1 MKILFFLSAVIAL
14 SSIAHSDRTL
24 DAQISQI
31 MKAPASKRVELM
43 NQLKTKIAAMNSNER
58 NEALQKL
65 SQNMHNGNM
74 HKSSMMQNRPASM
87 PMQPMN
93 TMSGSST
100 PNRH

>member
-1 MKILFFLSAVIAL
+1 MKVVFFLSTVIAL
-14 SSIAHSDRTL
+14 SSVAHSDSTL
-24 DAQISQI
+24 DAQINKI

-65 SQNMHNGNM
+65 SENMHNGNM
-74 HKSSMMQNRPASM
+74 NKASMMQNRPASM

-93 TMSGSST
+93 TMSGST
-100 PNRH
+100 TQNRH